1 MKKAAE
7 RIVKKLRLR
16 GHEAFFAGGWVRDFL
31 LRRKPKDIDIAT
43 SALPNEVLHI
53 FPKSRDIGA
62 HFGVIQVQMFGH
74 EFEVTTFRNDH
85 TYLDGRHPSSVTFC
99 GPEQDALR
107 RDFSINGLFYDPI
120 SNRLIDY
127 VHGKIDIQN
136 KLIRTI
142 GDPHLRLSED
152 KLRMLRAIRF
162 SCNLGFTI
170 LPDTWEAI
178 QSLAFSILQVSW
190 ERIRDELIGI
200 FTGPAPGTG
209 LDMLYRSGLLGHILP
224 EVASLHGIQQSTN
237 AHADIFIHTRD
248 ALSLLHK
255 PSAVLA
261 IGTLLHDV
269 GKSII
274 PSTDASEIP
283 DTHAQA
289 GAKISE
295 AICRRLRISGQ
306 ETDQIVDLVLRHSD
320 FEELQDMRKG
330 SWMRLLHSP
339 NFDDHLKLL
348 RANLLSNH
356 RNLTIHANWM
366 RKLAEFGRIPHLPI
380 IHGEDLI
387 KMGYTPGPIFK
398 EILQTIED
406 FQYEGTIRTRE
417 DAIQHIRSMYPLADN
432 PDK

>member
-162 SCNLGFTI
+162 S
-170 LPDTWEAI
+170 
-178 QSLAFSILQVSW
+178 
-190 ERIRDELIGI
+190 
-200 FTGPAPGTG
+200 
-209 LDMLYRSGLLGHILP
+209 
-224 EVASLHGIQQSTN
+224 
-237 AHADIFIHTRD
+237 
-248 ALSLLHK
+248 
-255 PSAVLA
+255 
-261 IGTLLHDV
+261 
-269 GKSII
+269 
-274 PSTDASEIP
+274 
-283 DTHAQA
+283 
-289 GAKISE
+289 
-295 AICRRLRISGQ
+295 
-306 ETDQIVDLVLRHSD
+306 
-320 FEELQDMRKG
+320 
-330 SWMRLLHSP
+330 
-339 NFDDHLKLL
+339 
-348 RANLLSNH
+348 
-356 RNLTIHANWM
+356 
-366 RKLAEFGRIPHLPI
+366 
-380 IHGEDLI
+380 
-387 KMGYTPGPIFK
+387 
-398 EILQTIED
+398 
-406 FQYEGTIRTRE
+406 
-417 DAIQHIRSMYPLADN
+417 
-432 PDK
+432 